1 MIKFL
6 LAANGLNGFLQLIT
20 VIICFILILFLTA
33 YTTKWVGKYQKQ
45 KFSGRNLEIIESMAL
60 PGNKIIE
67 IVRTGDEYVVI
78 AVCKDTVTLLNKCSK
93 EQLDFSENQK
103 NIEGELSFS
112 HILEKWKEKIDATK
126 GNGSHDGK
134 EKEDSDE

>member
-1 MIKFL
+1 MTKVL

-20 VIICFILILFLTA
+20 VTICFVFVLFLTA

-45 KFSGRNLEIIESMAL
+45 KLSGKNLEVVEAMSL

-78 AVCKDTVTLLNKCSK
+78 AVCKDTITLLNKCSE
-93 EQLDFSENQK
+93 EQLDFSVYEK
-103 NIEGELSFS
+103 SVEGDISFS
-112 HILEKWKEKIDATK
+112 HILEKWKEKIDSTK
-126 GNGSHDGK
+126 GNGSHDEK